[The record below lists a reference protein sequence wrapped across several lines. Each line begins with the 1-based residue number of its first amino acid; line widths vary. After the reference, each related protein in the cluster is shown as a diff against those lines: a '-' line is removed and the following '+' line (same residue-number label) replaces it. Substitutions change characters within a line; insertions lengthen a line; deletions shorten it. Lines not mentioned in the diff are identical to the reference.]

1 MRNVEKADVMASGRL
16 VGTIALT
23 DRGLTAFEYS
33 PQWIESGFSISPF
46 SIPLKPGLFTT
57 NNSAFEYIAGVFDDC
72 LPDGWGR
79 LLTDRYLA
87 SIGIDPIQTSIITR
101 LCLLGD
107 SSSGLLEFIPRLE
120 ESKGTDKLDLD
131 ASFSASKL
139 ILAEKDISK
148 YAMDDLFHNGG
159 SSGGARPK
167 INACIDGEPWI
178 VKFPASMDGEDAGV
192 KEYDCNL
199 RAVDAGL
206 DTAVFRLMESKL
218 TKGFFAS
225 KRFDRQNGKRI
236 HMISLS
242 GLLESSH
249 RYPSLDYRHLL
260 KATYFLTKDENQMY
274 EAFRRAVFNVKIG
287 NQDDHGKNF
296 AFLYDEVSRKWH
308 LSPAYDLT
316 VSTTYYR
323 EHSTSVCGKGKNI
336 TDDDLRRLADEAGLD
351 SGRREEILN
360 DVSTACRTNS

>member
-1 MRNVEKADVMASGRL
+1 MQNIEKADVMASGRL
-16 VGTIALT
+16 VGYLALT

-46 SIPLKPGLFTT
+46 SMPLKSRLYTSS
-57 NNSAFEYIAGVFDDC
+57 NSAFEYTPGVFDDC

-79 LLTDRYLA
+79 LLTDRYLT
-87 SIGIDPIQTSIITR
+87 SLGIDCTQVNIITR
-101 LCLLGD
+101 LCILGNT
-107 SSSGLLEFIPRLE
+107 SSGLLEFVPKLE
-120 ESKGTDKLDLD
+120 KGRENDTLDLD
-131 ASFSASKL
+131 DAFRTSRL
-139 ILAEKDISK
+139 ILDDKDISK
-148 YAMDDLFHNGG
+148 YDIDDLFRHGG

-167 INACIDGEPWI
+167 VNVRIDDELWI
-178 VKFPASMDGEDAGV
+178 VKFPSSMDGEDSGV
-192 KEYDCNL
+192 KEYNCNK

-206 DTAVFRLMESKL
+206 DTADFRLMESRL
-218 TKGFFAS
+218 TKGFFAC
-225 KRFDRQNGKRI
+225 KRFDRRNGKRI

-242 GLLESSH
+242 GLLETSH

-260 KATYFLTKDENQMY
+260 KAAFLLTKDENQVY

-296 AFLYDEVSRKWH
+296 AFLYDEESGRWH

-316 VSTTYYR
+316 VSTTYYG

-351 SGRREEILN
+351 SGRREEILK
-360 DVSTACRTNS
+360 DVSAACRKK

>member
-1 MRNVEKADVMASGRL
+1 MQNVEKVDVMASGRL
-16 VGTIALT
+16 VGTLALT
-23 DRGLTAFEYS
+23 ERGLTAFEYS
-33 PQWIESGFSISPF
+33 GQWIESGFSISPF
-46 SIPLKPGLFTT
+46 SLPLKPGLCTSS
-57 NNSAFEYIAGVFDDC
+57 NSAFEFLAGVFNDC

-79 LLTDRYLA
+79 LLTDRYLE
-87 SIGIDPIQTSIITR
+87 SQGLSSNQINVLTR
-101 LCLLGD
+101 LCMLGE
-107 SSSGLLEFIPRLE
+107 SSAGLLEFFPRLE
-120 ESKGTDKLDLD
+120 ESKETEKFDLD
-131 ASFSASKL
+131 ALFRDSRL
-139 ILAEKDISK
+139 ILADKDISEC
-148 YAMDDLFHNGG
+148 AMDELFHNGG

-167 INACIDGEPWI
+167 VNVRIGDDLWI
-178 VKFPASMDGEDAGV
+178 VKFPSSMDGEDAGV
-192 KEYDCNL
+192 KEYDCNR

-206 DTAVFRLMESKL
+206 NIADFRLMESKI

-225 KRFDRQNGKRI
+225 KRFDRKNGKRI

-249 RYPSLDYRHLL
+249 RYPCLDYRHLL
-260 KATYFLTKDENQMY
+260 KATHLLTKDESQVY

-296 AFLYDEVSRKWH
+296 AFLYDEASRRWN

-316 VSTTYYR
+316 VSTTFYG

-351 SGRREEILN
+351 SGRREEILK
-360 DVSTACRTNS
+360 DVNAACRTVC

>member
-1 MRNVEKADVMASGRL
+1 MRNIEKADVMASGRL
-16 VGTIALT
+16 VGTMALT

-33 PQWIESGFSISPF
+33 PQWIESGFPISPF
-46 SIPLKPGLFTT
+46 SLPLKPGLFTAT
-57 NNSAFEYIAGVFDDC
+57 NSAFEYIAGVFDDC

-87 SIGIDPIQTSIITR
+87 NHGSDPAQTSIITR
-101 LCLLGD
+101 LCMLGD
-107 SSSGLLEFIPRLE
+107 TSSGLLEFVPRLE
-120 ESKGTDKLDLD
+120 ESKEADKLDLD

-139 ILAEKDISK
+139 ILADKDVSK
-148 YAMDDLFHNGG
+148 YTMDDIFHKGG

-167 INACIDGEPWI
+167 VNVRLDGELWI
-178 VKFPASMDGEDAGV
+178 VKFPASMDGDDAGV
-192 KEYDCNL
+192 KEYDCNQ

-206 DTAVFRLMESKL
+206 DTAGFQLMESKL

-260 KATYFLTKDENQMY
+260 KATYILTKDDSQMY

-287 NQDDHGKNF
+287 NQDDHGKNL
-296 AFLYDEVSRKWH
+296 ALAQKCWE
-308 LSPAYDLT
+308 L
-316 VSTTYYR
+316 
-323 EHSTSVCGKGKNI
+323 
-336 TDDDLRRLADEAGLD
+336 DDSKQRH
-351 SGRREEILN
+351 
-360 DVSTACRTNS
+360 